1 MSKRKGSDDS
11 TDNDPQPPSKRSQC
25 NRAGFRVA
33 CTRDPPTRPA
43 TITTSTSR
51 ITTLALGTSGNRFR
65 PKHRERSHTPAAPL
79 PQNPTPAS
87 LPQASFPDDAS
98 LYTEDNSVAADA
110 AKPKRSRNN
119 NAQVCNHHQ
128 SVPIDVL
135 TSFIG
140 KAPRVAI
147 SSGCDSGRNLATR
160 WTWRFSRTAVLRGV

>member
-11 TDNDPQPPSKRSQC
+11 NNDQPPSKHSR
-25 NRAGFRVA
+25 NRAGFHVA
-33 CTRDPPTRPA
+33 CTRDRPTRQA

-51 ITTLALGTSGNRFR
+51 ITTLALGTSGHCFR

-87 LPQASFPDDAS
+87 SPQASFPNDAS
-98 LYTEDNSVAADA
+98 INTEDNSVDTDA
-110 AKPKRSRNN
+110 AKPKRNRNN
-119 NAQVCNHHQ
+119 NAQVCNRQ
-128 SVPIDVL
+128 SVPIVVL

-140 KAPRVAI
+140 KAAPVAI

-160 WTWRFSRTAVLRGV
+160 WTWGFSRTAVLRGV